1 MRQFL
6 QRIQAFVVKRPV
18 AAAALSF
25 LFPGLGQAAAGQP
38 SRGAIVAIPAF
49 AFIGAF
55 LAVLIFDRSSILGL
69 AVDQAWLTSLLIL
82 DLVLFMYHLWAIVDS
97 YLVASKAQPRRR
109 RGVVPSRKWVAA
121 LGVCV
126 ILSGSAVPHVAFA
139 SVDMTWQ
146 HALYCLS
153 AKIPCW
159 VTDSNQTIDP
169 NATDNGDNTDVGDAG
184 DTSIPNSSGSAASIA
199 PIASYDF
206 SNLPSFTTNTDS
218 QNWNAD
224 GQLNVLLAGIGV
236 QSSKYAANLG
246 PDTIMVLHV
255 VMSTGQAE
263 MISVPRNNYCVPLPQ
278 AFARGFSTTH
288 NFADGTSCPPYTYP
302 NQINALPNDALGN
315 CAKWAVPEYTSTCG
329 QADDQNRYYRAYKAF
344 EEVIGGLV
352 GLQIDGSV
360 WINPAGLSML
370 IDALGGVTIDVEP
383 GILYD
388 KPCGPVGTWQ
398 NQTGSQVKVPGNA
411 YCGSAH
417 NGYSV
422 PTGTAGV
429 QRMQADAA
437 NSGGKRSVVWTQGR
451 DVAFIIHTGE
461 QHMDGDWALAYARTR
476 IYSSDQDRALRQQ
489 NLLKALRGDLDPCK
503 YASPLSVGPL
513 IQAMGT
519 IQYGFASD
527 IDVTDSQ
534 NLQAWAGIAKKIAG
548 NSIQELVLTQTLTGQ
563 TWVNIGSHKYPNWW
577 PAWDPKSVAGVQ
589 GPNGLVA
596 TYLNKA
602 PITTSSSSGC

>member
-1 MRQFL
+1 
-6 QRIQAFVVKRPV
+6 
-18 AAAALSF
+18 LS
-25 LFPGLGQAAAGQP
+25 
-38 SRGAIVAIPAF
+38 
-49 AFIGAF
+49 
-55 LAVLIFDRSSILGL
+55 
-69 AVDQAWLTSLLIL
+69 T
-82 DLVLFMYHLWAIVDS
+82 
-97 YLVASKAQPRRR
+97 
-109 RGVVPSRKWVAA
+109 
-121 LGVCV
+121 
-126 ILSGSAVPHVAFA
+126 
-139 SVDMTWQ
+139 
-146 HALYCLS
+146 
-153 AKIPCW
+153 
-159 VTDSNQTIDP
+159 
-169 NATDNGDNTDVGDAG
+169 
-184 DTSIPNSSGSAASIA
+184 
-199 PIASYDF
+199 
-206 SNLPSFTTNTDS
+206 
-218 QNWNAD
+218 
-224 GQLNVLLAGIGV
+224 
-236 QSSKYAANLG
+236 
-246 PDTIMVLHV
+246 
-255 VMSTGQAE
+255 
-263 MISVPRNNYCVPLPQ
+263 
-278 AFARGFSTTH
+278 
-288 NFADGTSCPPYTYP
+288 
-302 NQINALPNDALGN
+302 
-315 CAKWAVPEYTSTCG
+315 
-329 QADDQNRYYRAYKAF
+329 
-344 EEVIGGLV
+344 
-352 GLQIDGSV
+352 
-360 WINPAGLSML
+360 L